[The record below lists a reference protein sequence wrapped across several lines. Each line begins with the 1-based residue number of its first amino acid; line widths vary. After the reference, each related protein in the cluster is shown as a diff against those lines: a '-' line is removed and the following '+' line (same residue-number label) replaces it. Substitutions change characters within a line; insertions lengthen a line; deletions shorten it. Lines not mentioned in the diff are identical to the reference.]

1 MNFKVHIIKT
11 VVKDINVIAIDKDRA
26 EEMVADLFSAD
37 LMDFD
42 LKSGKY
48 EVDIRPVDE
57 VMEDQ
62 ECYQSIDWEDIQ
74 EGDYVYYAVNNRLYQ
89 VAKYCGPTTETL
101 FLINEASGDVKPMQE
116 FYENEFYNMSFFRK
130 IR

>member
-1 MNFKVHIIKT
+1 MNFRVHIVKT
-11 VVKDINVIAIDKDRA
+11 VVKDINVIAADKDRA

-42 LKSGKY
+42 LKSCKC
-48 EVDIRPVDE
+48 EVDISPVDE

-62 ECYQSIDWEDIQ
+62 ECYQNIDWEDIQ

-89 VAKYCGPTTETL
+89 VARYCSPNTETL

>member
-26 EEMVADLFSAD
+26 DEMVADLFSAD

-48 EVDIRPVDE
+48 EVDITPVDE